1 MEAIAPHI
9 GMRRKGKDKFRESH
23 LSRKPKAKIFDMY
36 GGAAYK
42 VRMRC
47 SNAVADGAEHFTVNV
62 AVEISP
68 TFYAWAATFGHLIQ
82 ITNPPEAVEGMKAFI
97 ADVYKMYED

>member
-9 GMRRKGKDKFRESH
+9 GIRRKGKDKFRESH

-42 VRMRC
+42 VRMRKK
-47 SNAVADGAEHFTVNV
+47 NAGLLWH
-62 AVEISP
+62 SHKS
-68 TFYAWAATFGHLIQ
+68 Y
-82 ITNPPEAVEGMKAFI
+82 
-97 ADVYKMYED
+97 